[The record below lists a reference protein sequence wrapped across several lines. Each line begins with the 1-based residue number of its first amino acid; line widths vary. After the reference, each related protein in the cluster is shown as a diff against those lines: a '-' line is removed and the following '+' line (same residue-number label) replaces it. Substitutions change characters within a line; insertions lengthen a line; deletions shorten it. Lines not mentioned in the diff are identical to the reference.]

1 MVTNNP
7 TSYNGISDVSDVLAH
22 TQWRWQNSFFSFF
35 VYLPHFVT
43 HEGSFLFFSSLCLP
57 SPYFPLLYTAPSC
70 RPVCRVL
77 MSSPA
82 LQETFCSCLLSP
94 YRSPSSTGAPLALQR
109 WPAHGS
115 DEEHGGQFGQ
125 ARHRPSA
132 LHPLF
137 SRAQER
143 TTGTALPPLCVRF
156 RNVTDGQLSSTFAF
170 PPNCALF
177 VCLSHCCLFR
187 LYMWLY

>member
-1 MVTNNP
+1 MTSVTFLL
-7 TSYNGISDVSDVLAH
+7 TRSGVDKIV
-22 TQWRWQNSFFSFF
+22 FFSFF
-35 VYLPHFVT
+35 LC
-43 HEGSFLFFSSLCLP
+43 SFPILSLSLRFFSFFFSSLCLP

-77 MSSPA
+77 ISSPA
-82 LQETFCSCLLSP
+82 LQETCSCLLSP
-94 YRSPSSTGAPLALQR
+94 YRSPSSTRAPLALQR
-109 WPAHGS
+109 RPAHGG

-143 TTGTALPPLCVRF
+143 ATGTALPPLCVRF

-187 LYMWLY
+187 LYM